1 MWARRAHYSIQLHG
15 HLVQVLWF
23 EQVRRLEGPF
33 AEAPC
38 SRRSS
43 RFSAQFR
50 PPREGTKKRKE
61 QVLMP
66 KRARE
71 AESCASSSKSR
82 RSGEAAAPFSAAPNL
97 EELRGS
103 LAAFAAARDWDQFHT
118 PRSLALA
125 LTGEVGELCECFQ
138 WRGDAACAPGL
149 PGWTDADRTHLGE
162 EMADVL
168 MYLVRLA
175 DRSGIDLPAACA
187 AKLERNGQKYPADR
201 CRGSSAKYTSYK

>member
-1 MWARRAHYSIQLHG
+1 
-15 HLVQVLWF
+15 
-23 EQVRRLEGPF
+23 
-33 AEAPC
+33 
-38 SRRSS
+38 
-43 RFSAQFR
+43 
-50 PPREGTKKRKE
+50 
-61 QVLMP
+61 MP

-71 AESCASSSKSR
+71 AESCSSSKSR
-82 RSGEAAAPFSAAPNL
+82 RSGEAAAATFSAAPNL

-138 WRGDAACAPGL
+138 WRCDAACAPGL

-201 CRGSSAKYTSYK
+201 CRGSSAKYTSYNPDADGVARGSQLS